1 MPMPTGSSI
10 LLVARG
16 LDPVGSGGELE
27 LTALGLAARGL
38 PVTVASMSSG
48 GSVPERLIA
57 RGLTVRPLGTRPV
70 VDAAAAARLALLA
83 RRVQPRVIL
92 GFGRSQIWP
101 VLAARVAAAG
111 SQALLRLG
119 RPPTGIA
126 QARGLRQLD
135 RVLVT
140 SADLAT
146 GCGAAGVEA
155 GRILVVTPG
164 VAPPAPPRLDR
175 NEVARRL
182 GLDPACRWTVAVA
195 PLEPASHIERL
206 VWAMDQLGVVRKDLQ
221 HVLVGA
227 GPLLSAIRRRSRAQE
242 VAERVVMLPHCDLLP
257 EVLSQAAV
265 VWQSGEAAL
274 GGCLLDGMA
283 RGLPAVAVE
292 SDAAR
297 QLIVAGETG
306 WIVPAL
312 PESEFPRRV
321 FGILEDDVLASRLGG
336 AAATR
341 AAEAFSAERF
351 VAGVVTILTDSTAS
365 G

>member
-1 MPMPTGSSI
+1 MPTGRSI

-27 LTALGLAARGL
+27 LTALGLTARGWR
-38 PVTVASMSSG
+38 VAVATMSTG
-48 GSVPERLIA
+48 GSVPERLVA
-57 RGLTVRPLGTRPV
+57 RGLTVHRVGARPG
-70 VDAAAAARLALLA
+70 VDAAAAARLARLA
-83 RRVQPRVIL
+83 RRVRPNAIL
-92 GFGRSQIWP
+92 GFGRSQLWP

-111 SQALLRLG
+111 SRAMLRLG
-119 RPPTGIA
+119 RLPVGCA

-146 GCGAAGVEA
+146 RCGAAGLEA
-155 GRILVVTPG
+155 GRISVVTPV

-195 PLEPASHIERL
+195 PLEPASHLERL

-227 GPLLSAIRRRSRAQE
+227 GPLFHAIQRRSRAQE
-242 VAERVVMLPHCDLLP
+242 VAERLVMLPHCDLLP

-265 VWQSGEAAL
+265 VWQSGEVAV

-292 SDAAR
+292 SEAAR
-297 QLIVAGETG
+297 QLILPGETG
-306 WIVPAL
+306 RIVPAL

-321 FGILEDDVLASRLGG
+321 FGILEDDALASRLGA

-351 VAGVVTILTDSTAS
+351 VAGLVTALTDSNAS